1 MTGDAFTDTLRTIE
15 GRVLDEV
22 WLGRWRLTGGVV
34 AVLVLAVGAVAWW
47 CVADTGAAQGIPAV
61 SLAMFALAGGASAA
75 ALARRRYRWC
85 CAAAYFSGLATVI
98 GVGALWWLRTGHH
111 ATGLAWLVAADLA
124 VTALAGQWLTLVFT
138 PIERSQP
145 DMRGGGR

>member
-1 MTGDAFTDTLRTIE
+1 MDTLRTIE

-22 WLGRWRLTGGVV
+22 WMGRSRFAGGVA
-34 AVLVLAVGAVAWW
+34 AVLVLAVSAVTWW
-47 CVADTGAAQGIPAV
+47 CLGDTGAAQGVPAV
-61 SLAMFALAGGASAA
+61 SLVMFALAGAASSV

-111 ATGLAWLVAADLA
+111 GTGLAWLVAADLA
-124 VTALAGQWLTLVFT
+124 VAALTGHWLTLVFT

-145 DMRGGGR
+145 DMRTRGR